1 MITITI
7 DDKACVNCSLC
18 VDACPT
24 RVFDFDQA
32 SELPTVA
39 HPKECFGCLSCSE
52 ICPAS
57 AIHHE
62 GAIRTETFYHDPYAL
77 EMVKKFAVA
86 EPLHYQSIDGA
97 AERDAAMSDLSL
109 RLLSVGAVL
118 KEIVGGGL
126 ASVGL
131 MAGRS
136 LATQL
141 PRYRPPRNLD
151 EALALAKL
159 EFSPAWELD
168 FEKTDDQTLSVKVGK
183 CFVRELCAKE
193 NLALGGELCVLFF
206 HYLSGYLGKMG
217 KTQLKLAEANRG
229 QDGCCYQVRITR

>member
-1 MITITI
+1 MIAISI

-18 VDACPT
+18 VETCPT
-24 RVFDFDQA
+24 KVFAFDQA
-32 SELPTVA
+32 TELPTVD

-52 ICPAS
+52 ICPAG
-57 AIHHE
+57 AIIHE
-62 GAIRTETFYHDPYAL
+62 GAMRTETFYHDPYAL
-77 EMVKKFAVA
+77 NLARKLATEEAI
-86 EPLHYQSIDGA
+86 HYQTIDTVA
-97 AERDAAMSDLSL
+97 ARDAAMSDLSL

-136 LATQL
+136 LASQL

-159 EFSPAWELD
+159 EFAPAWELD
-168 FEKTDDQTLSVKVGK
+168 FKKTDDQSLQITVGK
-183 CFVRELCAKE
+183 CFVRELCIKE
-193 NLALGGELCVLFF
+193 NMTLGGELCILFF
-206 HYLSGYLGKMG
+206 HYLSGYLSKMA
-217 KTQLKLAEANRG
+217 KNQLKLAEANRG
-229 QDGCCYQVRITR
+229 QDGCCYQVKITR